1 MDFCVSILK
10 RLACCTLNS
19 LTDEQLLRK
28 RITELQELRRLGI
41 TSLAE
46 AETYEKARQY
56 RVSVSNTIPPPS

>member
-1 MDFCVSILK
+1 MDFYVGILK
-10 RLACCTLNS
+10 PLTYCTLNG

-56 RVSVSNTIPPPS
+56 RVSISNTMPPPS